1 MQAVSL
7 VREGKSITDSAN
19 ILLIKFIVYQA
30 TLVVY
35 TLVIII
41 FQFGYF
47 KTLVSNFMNLA
58 LIGFL
63 VNLSVIIFLIAIGV
77 NQNFVLKLSK
87 SFFKLAGKLKLVK
100 YPDEKMKRIENS
112 ISRFHNNFKIIR
124 DEKKMV
130 ISMTL
135 LTILQHT
142 IFFAVTYTVY
152 RAFGQSGASFVKI
165 ISAQAFLSM
174 VMAFIPIPGAGIA
187 AEGGFFIIFKQ
198 FFESSSINMAILFW
212 RLYTFY
218 LPIIIGSIVMMIV
231 KRKEKKE

>member
-1 MQAVSL
+1 MK
-7 VREGKSITDSAN
+7 R
-19 ILLIKFIVYQA
+19 
-30 TLVVY
+30 
-35 TLVIII
+35 
-41 FQFGYF
+41 
-47 KTLVSNFMNLA
+47 
-58 LIGFL
+58 
-63 VNLSVIIFLIAIGV
+63 
-77 NQNFVLKLSK
+77 
-87 SFFKLAGKLKLVK
+87 
-100 YPDEKMKRIENS
+100 PDEKIERIENS
-112 ISRFHNNFKIIR
+112 ISRFHHNFKIIQN
-124 DEKKMV
+124 EKKMV

-152 RAFGQSGASFVKI
+152 RAFGQGGASFVKI

-218 LPIIIGSIVMMIV
+218 LPIIVGSIVMMIV